1 MTTITATI
9 ENEKDLKVVQE
20 ILERFGIPY
29 QIDDSAENYVFSAE
43 QIADFE
49 LTKQEFFAGK
59 STAKDWEEIKTIN

>member
-9 ENEKDLKVVQE
+9 ENEKDVKVVQE

-29 QIDDSAENYVFSAE
+29 QIDESAENYVFSAE

-49 LTKQEFFAGK
+49 LTKQEFLAGK
-59 STAKDWEEIKTIN
+59 STAKDWEDIKTIN